1 MYSIISVLWS
11 LIRTFLI
18 VGIIIFFH
26 ELGHF
31 LAAKKLG
38 ITVERFSIGFGPR
51 LTGFTRGG
59 TEYRISWI
67 PIFGGYVKMLGE
79 NPNERP
85 VEGAE
90 ETEEE
95 LKEPEAGRFDL
106 APVHHR
112 AIVAASGSVMNVIF
126 AVFAI
131 ALAYM
136 IGMPSY
142 MAPNED
148 TTIGYVRPHSPASR
162 AGMIPG
168 DKLLSISGYKVRV
181 WTDISENVAISPDKE
196 LEMVVLRNG
205 SEEITLRA
213 TPERLVRLFGID
225 RLKFQSDLDS
235 GIISEN
241 LRQELARKGLPISQ
255 NAMVRIEEPD
265 GRQLIVD
272 EDNEEDNE
280 ENNKYE
286 YLVKEEEDKL
296 GIYVETKYGLLGVAA
311 AGRPVIGSV
320 EGDSPADKAGF
331 QPDDVIVAVNQV
343 RIEHSIEFEEQLG
356 DITDKAIT
364 LTVERGENTIVMP
377 LELEYNEDGR
387 LISLG
392 GISFG
397 KLVRLN
403 PISALIKAVP
413 ETVRLGGKIFQ
424 FLKRLIIGDISRKWV
439 AGPIGIVQITMLM
452 LKTGV
457 ASTIHFAGMLSINLG
472 IVNMLPLI
480 ITDGAMI
487 VFLIVEGLRGKPM
500 KRKRQMMIQQVGL
513 VFIVLLFVFLLYNDI
528 ARWIT
533 GSF

>member
-1 MYSIISVLWS
+1 MYYIINILWD
-11 LIRTFLI
+11 LIRTLLI

-38 ITVERFSIGFGPR
+38 ITVERFSIGFGPK
-51 LTGFTRGG
+51 LTGFMRGG
-59 TEYRISWI
+59 TEYRISWF
-67 PIFGGYVKMLGE
+67 PVFGGYVKMLGE

-85 VEGAE
+85 DKGAE

-95 LKEPEAGRFDL
+95 LKEPEEGRFDL
-106 APVHHR
+106 APVSHR
-112 AIVAASGSVMNVIF
+112 AIIAASGSVMNVIF

-136 IGMPSY
+136 IGMPAA
-142 MAPNED
+142 MAPNQD
-148 TTIGYVRPHSPASR
+148 TTIGYVRPHSPASK
-162 AGMIPG
+162 AGIMPG
-168 DKLLSISGYKVRV
+168 DKILSISGYKIRV
-181 WTDISENVAISPDKE
+181 WTDIRENVAISPDKE

-205 SEEITLRA
+205 SEEISLHA
-213 TPERLVRLFGID
+213 TPERLVYLFSID
-225 RLKFQSDLDS
+225 RSMFQTDPDS
-235 GIISEN
+235 GILSETV
-241 LRQELARKGLPISQ
+241 RQEFRRKGLLLSQ
-255 NAMVRIEEPD
+255 NAAVRVEEPD

-272 EDNEEDNE
+272 EDNEEGNE
-280 ENNKYE
+280 YE
-286 YLVKEEEDKL
+286 YLIKEEEDKL
-296 GIYVETKYGLLGVAA
+296 GIYVETQFGWLGVAA
-311 AGRPVIGSV
+311 AGKPVIGSV
-320 EGDSPADKAGF
+320 ERDSPADKAGF
-331 QPDDVIVAVNQV
+331 QPDDVIVAFNHN
-343 RIEHSIEFEEQLG
+343 RIGHVIEFDEQLYNV
-356 DITDKAIT
+356 TDKTIT
-364 LTVERGENTIVMP
+364 LTVRREEDTIEMP
-377 LELEYNEDGR
+377 LELKYNEDGQ

-403 PISALIKAVP
+403 PISALARAVP

-452 LKTGV
+452 LRTGV

-472 IVNMLPLI
+472 IVNLLPLF

-487 VFLIVEGLRGKPM
+487 IFLIVEGLRGKPM
-500 KRKRQMMIQQVGL
+500 KRKRQMMIQQVGFA
-513 VFIVLLFVFLLYNDI
+513 FIIILFLLITYNDI
-528 ARWIT
+528 ARLIT

>member
-1 MYSIISVLWS
+1 MYYIINILWD
-11 LIRTFLI
+11 LIRTLLI

-38 ITVERFSIGFGPR
+38 ITVERFSIGFGPK

-59 TEYRISWI
+59 TEYRISWF
-67 PIFGGYVKMLGE
+67 PVFGGYVKMLGE

-85 VEGAE
+85 DKGAE

-95 LKEPEAGRFDL
+95 LKDPEEGRFDL
-106 APVHHR
+106 APVSHR
-112 AIVAASGSVMNVIF
+112 AIIAASGSVMNVIF

-136 IGMPSY
+136 IGMPAA
-142 MAPNED
+142 MAPNQD
-148 TTIGYVRPHSPASR
+148 TTIGYVRPYSPASR
-162 AGMIPG
+162 AGIMPG
-168 DKLLSISGYKVRV
+168 DKILSISGYKVRV
-181 WTDISENVAISPDKE
+181 WTDIRENVAISPDKE

-205 SEEITLRA
+205 SEEVTLHA
-213 TPERLVRLFGID
+213 TPERLVYLFSID
-225 RLKFQSDLDS
+225 RSMFQTDPDS
-235 GIISEN
+235 GILSETA
-241 LRQELARKGLPISQ
+241 RQEFRRKGLSLSQ
-255 NAMVRIEEPD
+255 NAAVRVEEPD

-272 EDNEEDNE
+272 EDIDEDNE
-280 ENNKYE
+280 YE
-286 YLVKEEEDKL
+286 YLIKEEEDKL
-296 GIYVETKYGLLGVAA
+296 GIYVETQFGWLGVAA
-311 AGRPVIGSV
+311 AGKPVIGSV
-320 EGDSPADKAGF
+320 EQDSPADKAGF
-331 QPDDVIVAVNQV
+331 QPDDVIVAVNHV
-343 RIEHSIEFEEQLG
+343 RVEHSIDFEHQLE
-356 DITDKAIT
+356 DITDKAII
-364 LTVERGENTIVMP
+364 LTVEREEDTIEMP
-377 LELEYNEDGR
+377 LELKYNEDGR

-403 PISALIKAVP
+403 PISALARAVP

-452 LKTGV
+452 LRTGV
-457 ASTIHFAGMLSINLG
+457 ASTIHFAGTLSINLG
-472 IVNMLPLI
+472 IVNMLPLF

-513 VFIVLLFVFLLYNDI
+513 AFIIILFLLVTYNDI
-528 ARWIT
+528 ARLIT